1 MCTLLQPVAGLYVG
15 NLNALARTLCCKVG
29 TLLMRYLGMPLGAH
43 YKDSSIWYPII
54 EKAVW
59 LETTLFGKRWQAYFV
74 KKYSLKPSHLLF
86 IFVYYV
92 SGYGS

>member
-1 MCTLLQPVAGLYVG
+1 MVSYY
-15 NLNALARTLCCKVG
+15 R
-29 TLLMRYLGMPLGAH
+29 
-43 YKDSSIWYPII
+43 KDG